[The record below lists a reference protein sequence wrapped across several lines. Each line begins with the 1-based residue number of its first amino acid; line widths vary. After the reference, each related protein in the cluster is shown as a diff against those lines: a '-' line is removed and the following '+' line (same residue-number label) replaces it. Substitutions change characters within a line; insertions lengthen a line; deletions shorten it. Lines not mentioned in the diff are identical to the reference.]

1 MPRSTTRKA
10 TYQAR
15 ADEVMKAQ
23 LARRKELVGAIG
35 AAEERRDNQ
44 LTALTEAQQKLDE
57 LNDEVLT
64 AYTDAIAGG
73 WTEAELNDLG
83 ITKPDTKPTKSAKK
97 TAARTGTPAPPPA
110 TDTHHNNQPPLAPAT
125 DFVTGHNAEHTPALT
140 NGGTH
145 P

>member
-1 MPRSTTRKA
+1 
-10 TYQAR
+10 
-15 ADEVMKAQ
+15 MKAQ
-23 LARRKELVGAIG
+23 LAHRKELVGAIG

-64 AYTDAIAGG
+64 AYTHAIAGG
-73 WTEAELNDLG
+73 WTEAELSDLG
-83 ITKPDTKPTKSAKK
+83 ITKPDTKPTKSVKK
-97 TAARTGTPAPPPA
+97 APPRTAAPPPPSA
-110 TDTHHNNQPPLAPAT
+110 TETHHDNQPPLAPAT
-125 DFVTGHNAEHTPALT
+125 DFVTGETADHAPALT

>member
-1 MPRSTTRKA
+1 MPRSTTKKA

-15 ADEVMKAQ
+15 ADEAMKAQ

-44 LTALTEAQQKLDE
+44 LAALTEAQQKLDE

-83 ITKPDTKPTKSAKK
+83 ITKPETKPTKSAKK
-97 TAARTGTPAPPPA
+97 TTARTATPAPPPT
-110 TDTHHNNQPPLAPAT
+110 TDTHHDHQPPLAEAT
-125 DFVTGHNAEHTPALT
+125 DFVNGENAEHTPALT

>member
-1 MPRSTTRKA
+1 MPRSTTKKA

-15 ADEVMKAQ
+15 ADEAMKAQ
-23 LARRKELVGAIG
+23 LAHRKELVGNIG

-44 LTALTEAQQKLDE
+44 VTALAEAQQKLDE

-64 AYTDAIAGG
+64 AYTNAIAGG

-83 ITKPDTKPTKSAKK
+83 ITKPDTKSPKSSKK
-97 TAARTGTPAPPPA
+97 TPTRTATPPSA
-110 TDTHHNNQPPLAPAT
+110 TDTHHDNQPPLASAT
-125 DFVTGHNAEHTPALT
+125 DFVTGETAEHTTALT
-140 NGGTH
+140 NGGT